1 MKQKIF
7 LIIFIIV
14 LASCKTT
21 TTMYEYNDIQK
32 SPLLVMDGVKGEFE
46 FIALDDTTNE
56 SVLQDVWNV
65 KISENYIFVLS
76 AIDGVFQFDRK
87 GHFVKK
93 ISSKGNGP
101 GEWNVVIDIAVDESN
116 DKIYIYDYTGKLMCF
131 SIATG
136 EYSGQF
142 MVPGKMFSKADI
154 KDDKFLI
161 APYNSMGDKE
171 SMVYCLDLSNSN
183 IIETGELAQF
193 VLTDYSKMLYSFT
206 KGIVP
211 NDGAV
216 LLHPNLSDT
225 VYEYIPGHNYV
236 TQKFAVSF
244 NNPLTPQLRSMG
256 YDGLQKAQT
265 IKDIAQ
271 NEHYYFVEICDSG
284 VKGEWYAF
292 CKEND
297 ETYKLALKYA
307 PDNNLKFSPRYQSGN
322 LMADIIHTSSLE
334 ENSPE
339 LTYISKRVGRE
350 VTVESNPVIVI
361 WNE

>member
-1 MKQKIF
+1 MSMKQKIF

-46 FIALDDTTNE
+46 FIALDDTTKE

-161 APYNSMGDKE
+161 APYNSMGIKNQW
-171 SMVYCLDLSNSN
+171 C
-183 IIETGELAQF
+183 
-193 VLTDYSKMLYSFT
+193 
-206 KGIVP
+206 IVW
-211 NDGAV
+211 
-216 LLHPNLSDT
+216 
-225 VYEYIPGHNYV
+225 I
-236 TQKFAVSF
+236 
-244 NNPLTPQLRSMG
+244 
-256 YDGLQKAQT
+256 
-265 IKDIAQ
+265 
-271 NEHYYFVEICDSG
+271 
-284 VKGEWYAF
+284 
-292 CKEND
+292 
-297 ETYKLALKYA
+297 
-307 PDNNLKFSPRYQSGN
+307 
-322 LMADIIHTSSLE
+322 
-334 ENSPE
+334 
-339 LTYISKRVGRE
+339 
-350 VTVESNPVIVI
+350 
-361 WNE
+361 

>member
-1 MKQKIF
+1 MKTVDI
-7 LIIFIIV
+7 L
-14 LASCKTT
+14 LAT
-21 TTMYEYNDIQK
+21 YNGEKYITEQIESILNQTYKDFR
-32 SPLLVMDGVKGEFE
+32 LLNVSQNSYDA
-46 FIALDDTTNE
+46 ILDKAFGFDNFKWQQE
-56 SVLQDVWNV
+56 NKV

-93 ISSKGNGP
+93 ISSKGNGL
-101 GEWNVVIDIAVDESN
+101 GEWNIVIDIAVDESN

-142 MVPGKMFSKADI
+142 MVPGKMFSKVDI

-271 NEHYYFVEICDSG
+271 NEHY
-284 VKGEWYAF
+284 
-292 CKEND
+292 
-297 ETYKLALKYA
+297 L
-307 PDNNLKFSPRYQSGN
+307 R
-322 LMADIIHTSSLE
+322 
-334 ENSPE
+334 
-339 LTYISKRVGRE
+339 
-350 VTVESNPVIVI
+350 
-361 WNE
+361 